1 MGHVLI
7 VNLGGPIKGSS
18 MNPFFLNLNILQYFT
33 FMHFVMNNKTNIF
46 AIDMFY
52 LLYQKYVEK
61 CGTNVTVDAG
71 LN

>member
-7 VNLGGPIKGSS
+7 VNLDGPIKGSS
-18 MNPFFLNLNILQYFT
+18 MTIFFFLFILQYFT
-33 FMHFVMNNKTNIF
+33 LMQFVIDNKTNIF

-52 LLYQKYVEK
+52 LLYQKYAEK
-61 CGTNVTVDAG
+61 CGTNDTVDTG